1 MAERVDEGQWGFSR
15 AVEDFEAAAVCSGK
29 RPGAL
34 DRFLNGRRRRLIP
47 AHVQSIHCNLPE
59 KHEMPL
65 DAPRANTKT
74 LAITNALALIG
85 DTPPTQMP
93 RSGNKNT
100 EAVAWEVFVAKLLEK
115 TAKARTTKAVKAA
128 IAAGVMFDHEED
140 PCPVGTNK
148 VVYDGDIVRIDL
160 EVGTP
165 GMHLEVKTLMPA
177 LVKASKGALTLE
189 KVSTIFTQHMVEN
202 AAPHKFTPS
211 LVTDR

>member
-1 MAERVDEGQWGFSR
+1 
-15 AVEDFEAAAVCSGK
+15 
-29 RPGAL
+29 
-34 DRFLNGRRRRLIP
+34 
-47 AHVQSIHCNLPE
+47 
-59 KHEMPL
+59 MPL

-85 DTPPTQMP
+85 IESPTQMP

-100 EAVAWEVFVAKLLEK
+100 EPVAWEVFVAKLLEK
-115 TAKARTTKAVKAA
+115 TAKARTAKAVKAA
-128 IAAGVMFDHEED
+128 IAAGVMFDHEDE

-148 VVYDGDIVRIDL
+148 VVYDGDVVRIDL

-165 GMHLEVKTLMPA
+165 GMRLDVKALIPA
-177 LVKASKGALTLE
+177 LVKASKKPMTLDT
-189 KVSTIFTQHMVEN
+189 VQTLFTQHMVEN